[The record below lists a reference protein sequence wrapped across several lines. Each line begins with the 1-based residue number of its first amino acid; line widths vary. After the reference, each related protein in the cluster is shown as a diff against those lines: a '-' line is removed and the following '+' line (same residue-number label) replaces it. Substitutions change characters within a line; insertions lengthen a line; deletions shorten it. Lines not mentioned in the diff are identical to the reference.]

1 MKPKQNKFMIHDTQ
15 NEIIQIL
22 ANQITRYITAN
33 IPNNYVMN
41 TQVYRAKNSYLFAY
55 VGW

>member
-1 MKPKQNKFMIHDTQ
+1 MKPKQNKFMSHDTQ

-41 TQVYRAKNSYLFAY
+41 TPVYRAKNSYLFAY
-55 VGW
+55 VG